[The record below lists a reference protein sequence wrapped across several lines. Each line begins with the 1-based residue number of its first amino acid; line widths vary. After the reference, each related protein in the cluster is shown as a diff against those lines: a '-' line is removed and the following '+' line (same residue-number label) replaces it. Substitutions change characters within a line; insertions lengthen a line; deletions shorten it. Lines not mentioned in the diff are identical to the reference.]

1 MILWKEVKSLNKK
14 NVEIKRIPSVY
25 PFVIAGIVCVIASF
39 ILPMYKLYS
48 YLLVIILLVGIH
60 RVLKKMNIFKDTVI
74 EVERPVVYE
83 SSELEEIVEQGKA
96 QILELKRLSTMIDN
110 SSMTKDILSIIDTSQ
125 SILDYVIENQGLV
138 KKVRKYFHYYL
149 EEIVKIV
156 KQYDDFE
163 DDPLN
168 VEHVRVSK
176 EKIEK
181 TLSNANTSFIQFYN
195 DLYEGKAM
203 DVSVDL
209 KVFESMLNKM

>member
-60 RVLKKMNIFKDTVI
+60 LVLKKMNIFKDTVI

-83 SSELEEIVEQGKA
+83 SSELEKIVEQGKA

>member
-1 MILWKEVKSLNKK
+1 MNKK

-60 RVLKKMNIFKDTVI
+60 LVLKKMNIFKDTVI

-83 SSELEEIVEQGKA
+83 SSELEKIVEQGKA